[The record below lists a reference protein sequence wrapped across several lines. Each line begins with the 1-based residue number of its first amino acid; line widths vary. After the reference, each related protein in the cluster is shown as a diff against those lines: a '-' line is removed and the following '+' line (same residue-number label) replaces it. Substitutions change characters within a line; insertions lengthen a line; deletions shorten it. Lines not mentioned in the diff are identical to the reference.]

1 MSQVETAYS
10 IYLKVATI
18 HLKIAD
24 IVKEMNTCSTE
35 EARYRVLLAL
45 LTELENE
52 LSDVCEV
59 KYHEA

>member
-1 MSQVETAYS
+1 MPQVETAYS

-24 IVKEMNTCSTE
+24 IVKEMNTRSTE
-35 EARYRVLLAL
+35 DVYYRFLLQHL
-45 LTELENE
+45 KELEIE
-52 LSDVCEV
+52 LSNVCEV

>member
-1 MSQVETAYS
+1 MPQVETAYS

-24 IVKEMNTCSTE
+24 IVKEMNTRSTE
-35 EARYRVLLAL
+35 DVYYRFLLQRL
-45 LTELENE
+45 KELEKE